1 MKSENFLSVAAV
13 ISVIMLILSFGVAY
27 YSVSSFKHNFLTG
40 FATTSNGTILI
51 NITSAVSINF
61 TTDSIDWGIGRV
73 SEGTTQAVL
82 DTGNSANPV
91 INGTDWTSVTQGF
104 ILENIG
110 NLNASISLK
119 TGKTAATFIGGT
131 GANYTFNVT
140 NSKPGSCP
148 TGNQVAFGNNVDVST
163 TGTTVCSRLQFLDSA
178 DTLRIDIRLV
188 VPYNAPISTTTTKSD
203 QMQATASAAS

>member
-61 TTDSIDWGIGRV
+61 TTSSINWGAGRV
-73 SEGTTQAVL
+73 TEGSTQAVL

-110 NLNASISLK
+110 SLNASIKLFTSK
-119 TGKTAATFIGGT
+119 NATTFIGGT
-131 GANYTFNVT
+131 SPSYQYNISN
-140 NSKPGSCP
+140 NKSGSCP
-148 TGNQVAFGNNVDVST
+148 AGNQAVTFGNYNDVNIT
-163 TGTTVCSRLQFLDSA
+163 NPGTTVCSRLQFLDST
-178 DTLRIDIRLV
+178 DTLRIDIKLV
-188 VPYNAPISTTTTKSD
+188 VPYDAPTGNSSD
-203 QMQATASAAS
+203 QMQATASVAS